1 MLPHEAAGSGGNGKG
16 KGWVH
21 RTAMGPALV
30 SQQRRVGTHPT
41 GRSKTDRRFRIVPSR
56 RRYALGLRPD
66 LPEERGS
73 NAQCFWN
80 ASLPPSASTWMVSPP
95 TKSPARIFR
104 AGGFSS
110 WVWIARLSGRAPYT
124 GSKPTL
130 PTSTERCA
138 PLCPIRSPGHCHRS
152 SSVARA
158 ACP

>member
-30 SQQRRVGTHPT
+30 S
-41 GRSKTDRRFRIVPSR
+41 
-56 RRYALGLRPD
+56 
-66 LPEERGS
+66 
-73 NAQCFWN
+73 
-80 ASLPPSASTWMVSPP
+80 

-104 AGGFSS
+104 ASGFSS

-158 ACP
+158 ACPWPRASRCRVHGLAVPGNILRHANFYW